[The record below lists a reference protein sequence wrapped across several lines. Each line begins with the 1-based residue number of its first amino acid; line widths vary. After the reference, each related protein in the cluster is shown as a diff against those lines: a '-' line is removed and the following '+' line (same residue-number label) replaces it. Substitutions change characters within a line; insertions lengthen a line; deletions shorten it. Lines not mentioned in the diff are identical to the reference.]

1 MPQPLPG
8 AAVPKPSGAGR
19 QARAY
24 NAAMSSADASPIS
37 KDPVKPSNFLR
48 QIIEADLANGT
59 YAQRRWG
66 GSPGDGDHH
75 NQGQMDVAKIR
86 TRFPPEPNGYLHVG
100 HAKAICLNFGL
111 ARDYQGACHLRFD
124 DTNPEKED
132 QEYVDSIIDA
142 VHWLGF
148 GWKEADGHENLY
160 FASNYFDF
168 MYRAAEYLIEQGL
181 AYVDEQ
187 SADDMK
193 ANRGDFSRPGV
204 DSPFRSRT
212 VAENLARFREMRDG
226 KLPDGAA
233 VLRAKIDMASPNIN
247 LRDPAIYRVRHAEHH
262 NTGNQWCIYP
272 MYTFAHPI
280 EDALEHITHS
290 ICTLEFED
298 QRPFYDW
305 LLDHL
310 RAGGLIAAPQP
321 RQYEFSRLHL
331 TYVITSKRK
340 LKHLVDNGI
349 VSGWDDPRMPTIV
362 GLRRRG
368 YTPQSIQAFCERIGV
383 TKDYAWI
390 DYSTLE
396 GCLREDLENQA
407 HRGMV
412 ALDPLKLELTNW
424 AEVFGSA
431 DHLEAC
437 ELPALPHAAE
447 GQQVP
452 VRRFTLGREVW
463 IEREDFAEVPP
474 KGYKRLFPGNKVRLK
489 GGYVIEC
496 TGCEK
501 DAEGN
506 VTKVLA
512 TVVPDTKSG
521 TPGADSVKVKAAITW
536 VGAADGVQAE
546 VRLYDRLFT
555 DPQPDAGGK
564 DFLALLNPD
573 SLKVVTAYVEPS
585 LAQAQPDDKFQF
597 ERFGYFVADRK
608 DHAPGKPVFNRATGL
623 KDSWGK

>member
-1 MPQPLPG
+1 
-8 AAVPKPSGAGR
+8 
-19 QARAY
+19 
-24 NAAMSSADASPIS
+24 MSSADASPIS

-75 NQGQMDVAKIR
+75 SQGQVDVAKIR

-111 ARDYQGACHLRFD
+111 ARDYEGACHLRFD

-204 DSPFRSRT
+204 DSPFRNRT